1 MLTSLATLAPP
12 SPEAQARVDAAT
24 AEHRRAV
31 LLRPNDAQ
39 AYAELAV
46 TYQQHR
52 FQRAASEAWAVTV
65 QLAPTDAGAYR
76 QYGVT
81 VKMTGDQE
89 GALRAFR
96 TSLSLR
102 PSDGA
107 TYFNYGNALTDQRQR
122 ADAFLQAV
130 QLEPTHYGAHSNLV
144 SSLRA
149 DRRYEESLTVLRRW
163 ARSDPSNGLRRL
175 AYTLIED
182 ERKLEA
188 AHAFHAA
195 AAHPSPPSE
204 RTRQAAAWT
213 AWVDEAAQAAPR
225 RPRKC
230 LARECIEGLERHLK
244 EAEGGP
250 RCDAGPAPASPEEL
264 RRLTEGRARPRL
276 LRKALEG
283 WRPYEAW
290 DAATL
295 GGGAAGGEEL
305 DVTVVERAG
314 SFEVHADRIERP
326 PKSAIRLRDLLR
338 LLALRSDAN
347 LTLYTR
353 QAGLWPLPS
362 LVREMAPLP
371 WMERLHVHDLNVW
384 LGDGHFRNTLHF
396 DPYDNFLCQLRGAK
410 HLQLWPP
417 EASPYLYYNQRK
429 DIQAQYEPG
438 RGEYQR
444 RDTGIISDNTAGVNG
459 ASPDLAAFPRF
470 AQARPLQSSCH
481 VQPGDCLYLP
491 RGFHHHVFSEADADE
506 GFNAAINIWVHRDG
520 EDVPQSDDRS
530 GNYGAKPDAPPAAKT
545 KLTLAALQE
554 VLSEV
559 LAGGGG
565 VGGAKDEL

>member
-1 MLTSLATLAPP
+1 MFVFTLAATMAPP
-12 SPEAQARVDAAT
+12 SPEVQARVDAAT
-24 AEHRRAV
+24 AELRRAV
-31 LLRPNDAQ
+31 QLRPGDAT

-46 TYQQHR
+46 TFQRHR
-52 FQRAASEAWAVTV
+52 FQRAASEAWAFAV
-65 QLAPTDAGAYR
+65 QLAPNDAEAYR

-81 VKMTGDQE
+81 VKMTGNQKA
-89 GALRAFR
+89 ALSAFR

-102 PSDGA
+102 PSDGT
-107 TYFNYGNALTDQRQR
+107 TYFNYGNALTDHQQR
-122 ADAFLQAV
+122 ADAFRRALQF
-130 QLEPTHYGAHSNLV
+130 EPTHYGAHSNLV
-144 SSLRA
+144 SALRMDA
-149 DRRYEESLTVLRRW
+149 RYEESLAVLRGW
-163 ARSDPSNGLRRL
+163 ARSDPPNGLRRL
-175 AYTLIED
+175 AYTLLED

-195 AAHPSPPSE
+195 STYPSPPSD
-204 RTRQAAAWT
+204 RSRQAAAWT
-213 AWVDEAAQAAPR
+213 AWVDEAEEAAPR
-225 RPRKC
+225 RPPKC
-230 LARECIEGLERHLK
+230 LRRECIEGLERHLR

-250 RCDAGPAPASPEEL
+250 HCDAGPAPSSAEEL
-264 RRLTEGRARPRL
+264 KQLTESSATPRL
-276 LRKALEG
+276 LRGALKG
-283 WRPYEAW
+283 WRPYEEWGAT
-290 DAATL
+290 TL
-295 GGGAAGGEEL
+295 GGSAAGGEEL

-314 SFEVHADRIERP
+314 SFEVHEDRIERP

-338 LLALRSDAN
+338 LLALKSDAN

-362 LVREMAPLP
+362 LVRDMAPLP

-396 DPYDNFLCQLRGAK
+396 DPYDNFLCQIKGAK

-444 RDTGIISDNTAGVNG
+444 RDTGIVSTNTAAING
-459 ASPDLAAFPRF
+459 ARPDLAAFPRF
-470 AQARPLQSSCH
+470 AQAQKMQSSCQ

-491 RGFHHHVFSEADADE
+491 RGFHHHVFSEADAEE

-520 EDVPQSDDRS
+520 ESVPQSDGKGS
-530 GNYGAKPDAPPAAKT
+530 VGAKPDAPPAVKM
-545 KLTLAALQE
+545 TLASLQE
-554 VLSEV
+554 VL
-559 LAGGGG
+559 AGSGG
-565 VGGAKDEL
+565 VTGGAKDEL